1 MRIAPTNWN
10 TLFADTSGT
19 HITEYKLVINNVTYY
34 SENMQSRPII
44 TKPLLDG
51 PAIGRVCSATM
62 TVAIR
67 PIANTTIPKAARVL
81 VYSRLTS
88 QDGATVTDW
97 VLIGKFNIS
106 SRSGT
111 KILTLRCRDDM
122 IKAGQTYLDKADST
136 LNWPVQQ
143 SVVVN
148 DIARI
153 MGVSLDDRTVI
164 HTGTDYRA
172 QSPGTE
178 ALISEVLSYIG
189 VCNGGSWIITE
200 EGKLRL
206 VPLASPSAT
215 AQQAL
220 GTAHNGYLEEGIDA
234 VISRVTLTDKEDE
247 SYTAGDDT
255 GIEITAYSPYA
266 NQNVTDALLTALSGV
281 IYRPFHIDVARIN
294 PLLELGDTVSA
305 TDKEGN
311 TRYIV
316 LNSITVKCSM
326 GYTATLESQ
335 AENDAEEE
343 VPYQTAQE
351 LQTARSIR
359 ADRTYYGAS
368 LNRGEGL
375 VIRKLQG
382 DTETAKV
389 VFNADEMS
397 FYQGSRKILYYDAQ
411 TGHWRMSGSVEIET
425 LNDTNITTISDING
439 RTITIEETV
448 DGITV
453 TDPQT
458 GQTLIDGGA
467 IVTDNLYLNRLFPRS
482 ASSGD
487 IADSYVEMQENG
499 LNFIL
504 GQSESIGIGY
514 YSSSVPLPY
523 MVFGAGSSPRTD
535 GLGMIKR
542 YANGIWIG
550 DTVDR
555 DKSEITRGTGLFV
568 DTNSRKL
575 YKYYNGVAAELAD
588 TSNVVAVFG

>member
-1 MRIAPTNWN
+1 MRIAPAYWN
-10 TLFADTSGT
+10 ALFFDS
-19 HITEYKLVINNVTYY
+19 HITEYKLVIDDVSYY
-34 SENMQSRPII
+34 SENMQSAPII
-44 TKPLLDG
+44 TRPLIEKPT
-51 PAIGRVCSATM
+51 IGRVCSATL

-67 PIANTTIPKAARVL
+67 PIENVTIPKGARVL
-81 VYSRLTS
+81 AYCRLVS
-88 QDGATVTDW
+88 KDGTTTTNW
-97 VLIGKFNIS
+97 VLIGKFNVS

-111 KILTLRCRDDM
+111 KIITLNCRDDM
-122 IKAGQTYLDKADST
+122 IKAGQTYLDKSSLT
-136 LNWPVQQ
+136 GWPIQQ
-143 SVVVN
+143 SLVVK

-164 HTGTDYRA
+164 NTGIDYRA

-189 VCNGGSWIITE
+189 VCNGGNWIITD

-215 AQQAL
+215 IQQAL
-220 GTAHNGYLEEGIDA
+220 GTAHSGLTETGIDTA
-234 VISRVTLTDKEDE
+234 VSRVTLTDKEDE
-247 SYTAGDDT
+247 TYTAGNET
-255 GIEITAYSPYA
+255 GYEIKAYSPYA
-266 NQNVTDALLTALSGV
+266 NQTVTDNLLTALSGV
-281 IYRPFHIDVARIN
+281 VYRPYRIDMARIN
-294 PLLELGDTVSA
+294 PLLELGDTISA
-305 TDKEGN
+305 IDSNGETRNVILN
-311 TRYIV
+311 TV
-316 LNSITVKCSM
+316 TVKCNMS
-326 GYTATLESQ
+326 YTASLESP

-343 VPYQTAQE
+343 IPYQTAQE

-375 VIRKLQG
+375 VVRKLQG
-382 DTETAKV
+382 DTEKAKV
-389 VFNADEMS
+389 ILNADEMS
-397 FYQGSRKILYYDAQ
+397 FYQGNRQILYFDAQ
-411 TGHWRMSGSVEIET
+411 EGHWKMSGSIEIET
-425 LNDTNITTISDING
+425 LNSSNTTTISDING
-439 RTITIEETV
+439 RTLTIEETV

-467 IVTDNLYLNRLFPRS
+467 IVTDNLYLNRLFPKS
-482 ASSGD
+482 SSSGN
-487 IADSYVEMQENG
+487 ITDSYVEMQENG

-523 MVFGAGSSPRTD
+523 MVFGAGSSPRKD
-535 GLGMIKR
+535 GLGMIKK
-542 YANGIWIG
+542 YENGIWIG

-555 DKSEITRGTGLFV
+555 DKDTITKGTGLFV
-568 DTNSRKL
+568 DTNARKL
-575 YKYYNGVAAELAD
+575 YKYFRGVGAELAD

>member
-10 TLFADTSGT
+10 TLFSNASGV
-19 HITEYKLVINNVTYY
+19 HITEYKLVINNITYY

-44 TKPLLDG
+44 TRPLLDE
-51 PAIGRVCSATM
+51 PTIGRVCSATM

-81 VYSRLTS
+81 AYCRLTS
-88 QDGATVTDW
+88 QDGATTTDW
-97 VLIGKFNIS
+97 TLIGKFNIS

-111 KILTLRCRDDM
+111 KILTLNCRDDM
-122 IKAGQTYLDKADST
+122 ILAGQTYLDKSSLT
-136 LNWPVQQ
+136 GWPVQQ
-143 SVVVN
+143 SLVVN
-148 DIARI
+148 DIASI

-164 HTGTDYRA
+164 QTGTAYRA

-189 VCNGGSWIITE
+189 VCNGGNWIITE

-206 VPLASPSAT
+206 VPFASPSAT
-215 AQQAL
+215 AQQML
-220 GTAHNGYLEEGIDA
+220 GTAHNGYIEEGIDA
-234 VISRVTLTDKEDE
+234 VVSRVTLTDQEDE
-247 SYTAGDDT
+247 TYTAGDDT

-266 NQNVTDALLTALSGV
+266 NQTVTDALLTALSGV
-281 IYRPFHIDVARIN
+281 VYRPFHIDVARIN
-294 PLLELGDTVSA
+294 PLLELGDTISV
-305 TDKEGN
+305 TDNDGN
-311 TRYIV
+311 TRYVV
-316 LNSITVKCSM
+316 LHSITTKCNM
-326 GYTATLESQ
+326 GYTSTLESK

-343 VPYQTAQE
+343 IPYQTAQE
-351 LQTARSIR
+351 LQSARSIR

-375 VIRKLQG
+375 VIRKLTG

-389 VFNADEMS
+389 IFNADEMS
-397 FYQGSRKILYYDAQ
+397 FYQGSRKILYFDAT
-411 TGHWRMSGSVEIET
+411 TGHWKMSGSIEIET
-425 LNDTNITTISDING
+425 LNSSNITTISDING

-458 GQTLIDGGA
+458 GQTLIDGGS
-467 IVTDNLYLNRLFPRS
+467 IVTDNLYLNRLFPQ
-482 ASSGD
+482 SGST
-487 IADSYVEMQENG
+487 DSYVEMQDNG

-504 GQSESIGIGY
+504 GQTETIGIGY

-523 MVFGAGSSPRTD
+523 MIFGAGSSPRTD
-535 GLGMIKR
+535 GLGMIKK

-555 DKSEITRGTGLFV
+555 DKSAITSGTGLFV

-575 YKYYNGVAAELAD
+575 YKYFNGVAAELAD

>member
-1 MRIAPTNWN
+1 MRIAPTNWD
-10 TLFADTSGT
+10 TLFSDASGV
-19 HITEYKLVINNVTYY
+19 HITEYKLVINDITYY
-34 SENMQSRPII
+34 SENMQSKPII
-44 TKPLLDG
+44 TKPLLDK
-51 PAIGRVCSATM
+51 PTIGRVCSATM
-62 TVAIR
+62 TVTIR
-67 PIANTTIPKAARVL
+67 PIENVTIPKGARVL
-81 VYSRLTS
+81 AYCRLTS
-88 QDGATVTDW
+88 QDGSITTNW

-111 KILTLRCRDDM
+111 KILTLNCRDDM
-122 IKAGQTYLDKADST
+122 IKAGQTYLDKSSLT
-136 LNWPVQQ
+136 GWPVQQ
-143 SVVVN
+143 SLVVN

-153 MGVSLDDRTVI
+153 MSVPLDDRTVI
-164 HTGTDYRA
+164 NTGTDYRA

-189 VCNGGSWIITE
+189 VCNGGNWIITD

-206 VPLASPSAT
+206 IPFVSPSST

-220 GTAHNGYLEEGIDA
+220 GTAHNGYIEEGIDT
-234 VISRVTLTDKEDE
+234 VVSRVTLTDQEDE
-247 SYTAGDDT
+247 TYTAGSET

-266 NQNVTDALLTALSGV
+266 NQNVTDALLEALSGAV
-281 IYRPFHIDVARIN
+281 YRPFRVDLARIN
-294 PLLELGDTVSA
+294 PLLELGDTISII
-305 TDKEGN
+305 DNDGN
-311 TRYIV
+311 TRYV
-316 LNSITVKCSM
+316 MLHSVDITCNMS
-326 GYTATLESQ
+326 YTASLESR

-343 VPYQTAQE
+343 IPYQTAQE
-351 LQTARSIR
+351 LQSARSIR

-375 VIRKLQG
+375 VVRKLQG
-382 DTETAKV
+382 DTEKAKV
-389 VFNADEMS
+389 VFNADEIS
-397 FYQGSRKILYYDAQ
+397 FYQGSKQILYFDAQ
-411 TGHWRMSGSVEIET
+411 SGHWKMSGSIEIET
-425 LNDTNITTISDING
+425 LNDTNTTTISDING

-467 IVTDNLYLNRLFPRS
+467 IVTDNLYLNRLFPQS
-482 ASSGD
+482 ASSGS

-504 GQSESIGIGY
+504 GQTETIGIGY
-514 YSSSVPLPY
+514 YSASVPLPY
-523 MVFGAGSSPRTD
+523 MIFGAGSSPRKD
-535 GLGMIKR
+535 GLGMIKK

-555 DKSEITRGTGLFV
+555 DKDVITKGTGLFV

-575 YKYYNGVAAELAD
+575 YKYFNGVAAELAD

>member
-1 MRIAPTNWN
+1 MRLSPANWD
-10 TLFADTSGT
+10 TLFANASGV
-19 HITEYKLVINNVTYY
+19 HITEYKLVINGDTYT
-34 SENMQSRPII
+34 SENMQSRPIF
-44 TKPLLDG
+44 TKPLLDE
-51 PAIGRVCSATM
+51 PTIGRVCSATM

-67 PIANTTIPKAARVL
+67 PLANTTIPKAARVL
-81 VYSRLTS
+81 AYCRLVS
-88 QDGATVTDW
+88 QDGATTTDW

-106 SRSGT
+106 SRTGT
-111 KILTLRCRDDM
+111 KILTLKCRDDM

-143 SVVVN
+143 SVVVA

-153 MGVSLDDRTVI
+153 MGVSVDNRTVI
-164 HTGTDYRA
+164 HTGTAYRA

-189 VCNGGSWIITE
+189 VCQGGNWIITE

-206 VPLASPSAT
+206 IPLASPSGT

-220 GTAHNGYLEEGIDA
+220 GTAHNGYIEEGIDA

-247 SYTAGDDT
+247 TYTAGNDS
-255 GIEITAYSPYA
+255 GIEITGYSPYA
-266 NQNVTDALLTALSGV
+266 NQTVTDALLTALSGTV
-281 IYRPFHIDVARIN
+281 YRPYRVEVARIN
-294 PLLELGDTVSA
+294 PLLELGDTISV
-305 TDKEGN
+305 TDNEGN
-311 TRYIV
+311 TRYV
-316 LNSITVKCSM
+316 LLNSITVKGNM
-326 GYTATLESQ
+326 GYTATIESP

-343 VPYQTAQE
+343 IPYQTAQE
-351 LQTARSIR
+351 LQSARSIR

-389 VFNADEMS
+389 IFNADEMS

-411 TGHWRMSGSVEIET
+411 NGHWRMSGSIEIET
-425 LNDTNITTISDING
+425 LNSSNITTISDING

-458 GQTLIDGGA
+458 GQTLIDGGS
-467 IVTDNLYLNRLFPRS
+467 IVTDNLYLNRLFPQ
-482 ASSGD
+482 SGSL
-487 IADSYVEMQENG
+487 DSYVEMEENG

-504 GQSESIGIGY
+504 GQSETIGIGY

-523 MVFGAGSSPRTD
+523 MIFGAGSSPRTD
-535 GLGMIKR
+535 GLGMIKK
-542 YANGIWIG
+542 YTNGIWIG

-555 DKSEITRGTGLFV
+555 DKSAITRGTGIFV
-568 DTNSRKL
+568 DTNARKL
-575 YKYYNGVAAELAD
+575 YKYVNGSAAELAD